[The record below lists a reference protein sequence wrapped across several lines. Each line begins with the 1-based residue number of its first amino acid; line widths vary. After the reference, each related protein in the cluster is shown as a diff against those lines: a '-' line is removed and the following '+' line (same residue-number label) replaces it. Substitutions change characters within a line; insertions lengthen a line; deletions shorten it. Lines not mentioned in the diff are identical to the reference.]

1 MAGGESDFLDK
12 GKESWFK
19 KSRPRP
25 AQPTCN
31 VGVKIRKKRSFGSKM
46 GGFDLESDSS
56 ESKSDI
62 RFNSNFRLIQDNC
75 SKVGQGRS
83 KSVSGLKGSLDV
95 RPEVG
100 GLLIGKQG
108 LSGKQMDQAH
118 FRGTYS
124 SGSEVSNSIEGE
136 VPLSPKNRSSN
147 GEQSSSD
154 GVFLLVVFLLTSIKL
169 PLTAHP
175 VTVRAGR
182 RRFSRPLAFTLLASI
197 FLSPPFFWIAYFII
211 IITSPCHGMLWNLQK
226 CIFKW
231 LCQTLQ
237 SIPTLVISCTSQQQ
251 DDDDPEA
258 ATHRLTAVDQFV
270 DMNHDQGNTMQ
281 INQSRLE
288 QDSVVVID
296 N

>member
-46 GGFDLESDSS
+46 GGFDSESDSS

-75 SKVGQGRS
+75 SKAGQGRS

-108 LSGKQMDQAH
+108 LSEVQMVNKALVTEVNSLDIVVDWRNQGSIVSCVSESNAKEETDKSIQSDEVQANGGRKSQKRKKAANYRGKHIDSSFKTHPMIT
-118 FRGTYS
+118 RGVKS
-124 SGSEVSNSIEGE
+124 HSVFNSNKVKKKMVIWNIAEEITNFFEKG
-136 VPLSPKNRSSN
+136 VAMGVDLKNRGSSLDDKVSRIMETGAALGFDFN
-147 GEQSSSD
+147 CNEDEIAEFVSSREKED
-154 GVFLLVVFLLTSIKL
+154 EARKL
-169 PLTAHP
+169 A
-175 VTVRAGR
+175 
-182 RRFSRPLAFTLLASI
+182 
-197 FLSPPFFWIAYFII
+197 
-211 IITSPCHGMLWNLQK
+211 
-226 CIFKW
+226 
-231 LCQTLQ
+231 
-237 SIPTLVISCTSQQQ
+237 
-251 DDDDPEA
+251 
-258 ATHRLTAVDQFV
+258 
-270 DMNHDQGNTMQ
+270 
-281 INQSRLE
+281 
-288 QDSVVVID
+288 
-296 N
+296 